1 MHSITQP
8 MEWTQMYIKSL
19 GEMSARSYVLL
30 LKESQG
36 TRQVPIVIGEREAI
50 AIQYSNFGKFFVT
63 QPPIYNVLFDVMRA
77 YQIQITQIQIT
88 EFREGTFYAHMLCR
102 AEEALVQ
109 PICIGDAMAMAIV
122 AKVPLYMA
130 SELVER
136 YGTAQA
142 PGEDLPEEEA
152 EGRTKAP
159 KNLKRYLTT
168 ELEKL
173 METAIAEENYEL
185 AAEIQEEL
193 TRRKNI

>member
-1 MHSITQP
+1 

-88 EFREGTFYAHMLCR
+88 EFREGTFYARMLCR

-142 PGEDLPEEEA
+142 PEEDLPEEEA
-152 EGRTKAP
+152 EARAKAK

-185 AAEIQEEL
+185 AAEIQGEL

>member
-1 MHSITQP
+1 

-63 QPPIYNVLFDVMRA
+63 QPPIYNVLFDVMSA

-142 PGEDLPEEEA
+142 PEEDLPEEEA
-152 EGRTKAP
+152 EGRAKAP